1 MTRNSLAIVLI
12 LTALISNVMGA
23 RQPAQAVPRL
33 DLSRAAQVVE
43 AVIVGTH
50 AYQVHLARQAHLTAA
65 PCWNAAALSDADLE
79 SLVAHQAGLFASNRL
94 ALRDWIAGR
103 DTMRFDPARDLYP
116 LLTARLSLD
125 ASLPVNV
132 FTRSVAGQTRAPE
145 VDVRSVASLYQLI
158 LEVDRDGDV
167 LDTFAFLIGL
177 GLPVYG
183 GEIGLHGDDAAQAT
197 LGARL
202 ASATCAAPFATD
214 PAAWTIA
221 GRKVWNWGEKH
232 LGIRNAATV
241 AVEMSREPSVQAV
254 LSRLRDAPPAR
265 VAVIGDSY
273 TMGNHWASPG
283 SFTTI
288 AAALVAGARLP
299 VETRHYSAGGLKA
312 ARAWRMYGQEVVE
325 WRPTVALLAFEVQSD
340 QDVAAVTTWL
350 TALRD
355 AGTRALMFDDWGDP
369 GDREVAMRS
378 RRLDAA
384 RAGGVVIVPVQ
395 ARLAEAP
402 DRDGFLSMDGIHMK
416 EPYHRL
422 MALAWLEALER
433 ALSTPVRASRP
444 STPAAP
450 WARRQARSL
459 FPS

>member
-1 MTRNSLAIVLI
+1 MTRNSLAILLVLTMLVSDSI
-12 LTALISNVMGA
+12 RA
-23 RQPAQAVPRL
+23 RQPAQAVPRP

-43 AVIVGTH
+43 AVVVGTH
-50 AYQVHLARQAHLTAA
+50 AYQVHLARQAHRASA
-65 PCWNAAALSDADLE
+65 PCWDASAVSDADLE
-79 SLVAHQAGLFASNRL
+79 SLVAHQAGLFASNPL

-103 DTMRFDPARDLYP
+103 DAMRFDPARDLYP
-116 LLTARLSLD
+116 LLTARVSLD
-125 ASLPVNV
+125 AALPVNV
-132 FTRSVAGQTRAPE
+132 FTRIVAGQTSAPE

-167 LDTFAFLIGL
+167 LQDAFAFLIGL
-177 GLPVYG
+177 ELPVYG
-183 GEIGLHGDDAAQAT
+183 GQIGLRGDDAAHAA

-202 ASATCAAPFATD
+202 AGATCAAPFATD
-214 PAAWTIA
+214 ATAWTIA

-232 LGIRNAATV
+232 LGIRNAAIV

-254 LSRLRDAPPAR
+254 LSRLRDAPPSR

-288 AAALVAGARLP
+288 AAALIAGAH
-299 VETRHYSAGGLKA
+299 VAIETRHYSAGGLKA
-312 ARAWRMYGQEVVE
+312 ARAWRMYGPEVVE

-340 QDVAAVTTWL
+340 QDVVAVTTWL
-350 TALRD
+350 TALHD

-384 RAGGVVIVPVQ
+384 RAGGAVIVPVQ
-395 ARLAEAP
+395 ARLAAAP

-422 MALAWLEALER
+422 MALAWLEALEP
-433 ALSTPVRASRP
+433 ALSAARP
-444 STPAAP
+444 AKP
-450 WARRQARSL
+450 
-459 FPS
+459 

>member
-1 MTRNSLAIVLI
+1 MTRISLAIVLV
-12 LTALISNVMGA
+12 LTVLDSASA
-23 RQPAQAVPRL
+23 RARPPAQVVPRP
-33 DLSRAAQVVE
+33 DFFRAAQVVE
-43 AVIVGTH
+43 AIVVGTH
-50 AYQVHLARQAHLTAA
+50 AYQVRLARQAHLTA
-65 PCWNAAALSDADLE
+65 PCWGADAVTDADLE

-94 ALRDWIAGR
+94 ALKDWIAGR
-103 DTMRFDPARDLYP
+103 DAMRFDPARDLYP

-125 ASLPVNV
+125 AALPVSV
-132 FTRSVAGQTRAPE
+132 FTRIVREQTSAPE
-145 VDVRSVASLYQLI
+145 ADVRSVASLYQLI

-167 LDTFAFLIGL
+167 LQDAFAFLIGL

-183 GEIGLHGDDAAQAT
+183 GQIGLHGDDAAHAA

-202 ASATCAAPFATD
+202 ASATCAAPFPTD
-214 PAAWTIA
+214 AAAWTIA

-241 AVEMSREPSVQAV
+241 AAEMSREASVQAV
-254 LSRLRDAPPAR
+254 LSRLRAAPASR

-288 AAALVAGARLP
+288 AAALLIDAHLP
-299 VETRHYSAGGLKA
+299 IETRHYSAGGLKA

-340 QDVAAVTTWL
+340 QDVTAEATWL
-350 TALRD
+350 TALHD
-355 AGTRALMFDDWGDP
+355 AGVRAVMFDDWGDP
-369 GDREVAMRS
+369 GDRDVGMRS
-378 RRLDAA
+378 RRLDVA
-384 RAGGVVIVPVQ
+384 RAGGAVIVPVQ
-395 ARLAEAP
+395 ARLAAAP

-422 MALAWLEALER
+422 MAFAWLEALER
-433 ALSTPVRASRP
+433 ALSTRP
-444 STPAAP
+444 PAKP
-450 WARRQARSL
+450 
-459 FPS
+459 

>member
-12 LTALISNVMGA
+12 LTVPVSNVMRA
-23 RQPAQAVPRL
+23 RQPAQAVPRP

-43 AVIVGTH
+43 AVVVGTH

-103 DTMRFDPARDLYP
+103 DAMRFDPARDLYP

-288 AAALVAGARLP
+288 AAALVNGAHLP
-299 VETRHYSAGGLKA
+299 IETRHYSAGGLKA
-312 ARAWRMYGQEVVE
+312 TRAWRMYGPEVVE
-325 WRPTVALLAFEVQSD
+325 WHPTVALLAFEVQSD

-384 RAGGVVIVPVQ
+384 RAGGAVIVPVQ
-395 ARLAEAP
+395 ARLAAAP

-422 MALAWLEALER
+422 MTLAWLEALER
-433 ALSTPVRASRP
+433 ALSTPVKASQP